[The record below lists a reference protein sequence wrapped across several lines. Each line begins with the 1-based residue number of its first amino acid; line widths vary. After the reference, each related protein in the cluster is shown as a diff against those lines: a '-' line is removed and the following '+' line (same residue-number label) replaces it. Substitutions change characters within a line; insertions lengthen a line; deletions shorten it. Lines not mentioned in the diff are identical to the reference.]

1 MKNTVS
7 GSTARKLCY
16 AIGLSLLTLGTGH
29 AAADMSKA
37 KLAIN
42 KNGVKVWTYQLPD
55 NPAFNYR
62 ATTVINAN
70 VTSIAAM
77 ILDTDY
83 LVQWVPYVSAVNVV
97 DRNEAQNSFVIRIQ
111 LDFPFPLQDRDLL
124 IQGKISQASDGT
136 VTIKNKAI
144 SDSRV
149 PPRHNVVRLTH
160 YEGDWTLKPLGPA
173 KTEVSTTGYG
183 DPGGVIPLA
192 VANMFVQQ
200 QPYQMLG
207 RMKDYVKNSRYQNA
221 QLSMVKDPYA
231 KK

>member
-1 MKNTVS
+1 MKHTANRFS
-7 GSTARKLCY
+7 ARKLCY
-16 AIGLSLLTLGTGH
+16 AIGLSLLTLSTGH
-29 AAADMSKA
+29 AAADLSRA

-42 KNGVKVWTYQLPD
+42 KNGIKVWTYQLPN

-62 ATTVINAN
+62 ATTVLNSS
-70 VTSIAAM
+70 VTSVAAV

-83 LVQWVPYVSAVNVV
+83 LIQWVPYVSAVNVI
-97 DRNEAQNSFVIRIQ
+97 DRNDASGSFIIRMQ
-111 LDFPFPLQDRDLL
+111 LDFPFPLQDRDVV

-136 VTIKNKAI
+136 VVIKNRAI

-149 PPRHNVVRLTH
+149 PVHHNVVRLNH

-183 DPGGVIPLA
+183 DPGGVIPLS
-192 VANMFVQQ
+192 VANLFVQQ

-207 RMKDYVKNSRYQNA
+207 RMKDYVKSSRYQNA

>member
-1 MKNTVS
+1 MNNTVNRFS
-7 GSTARKLCY
+7 ARKLCY
-16 AIGLSLLTLGTGH
+16 AIGLSLLTLSTAH
-29 AAADMSKA
+29 AAADLSRA

-42 KNGVKVWTYQLPD
+42 KQGIKVWTYQLPD

-62 ATTVINAN
+62 ATTVLNSS
-70 VTSIAAM
+70 VTSVAAV
-77 ILDTDY
+77 ILDTDD
-83 LVQWVPYVSAVNVV
+83 LVQWVPYVSAVNVIE
-97 DRNEAQNSFVIRIQ
+97 RNDATGSFIIRMQ
-111 LDFPFPLQDRDLL
+111 LDFPFPLQDRDVV

-136 VTIKNKAI
+136 VTIKNRAV

-149 PPRHNVVRLTH
+149 PVRHNVVRLTH

-183 DPGGVIPLA
+183 DPGGVIPLT

-221 QLSMVKDPYA
+221 QLSMIKDPYA

>member
-1 MKNTVS
+1 MKNTINRFFAPKWS
-7 GSTARKLCY
+7 Y
-16 AIGLSLLTLGTGH
+16 ALGLSLLTLSTGH
-29 AAADMSKA
+29 AVADLSRA

-42 KNGVKVWTYQLPD
+42 KNGIKVWTYQLPD

-62 ATTVINAN
+62 ATTVINSN
-70 VTSIAAM
+70 VASAAAV
-77 ILDTDY
+77 ILDTDD
-83 LVQWVPYVSAVNVV
+83 LVHWVPYVSAVNVIE
-97 DRNEAQNSFVIRIQ
+97 RNHATGSFIIRMQ
-111 LDFPFPLQDRDLL
+111 LDFPFPLQDRDVV

-144 SDSRV
+144 NDSRV
-149 PPRHNVVRLTH
+149 PLRHNVVRLTH

-221 QLSMVKDPYA
+221 QLSMVKDPYV

>member
-1 MKNTVS
+1 M
-7 GSTARKLCY
+7 CY
-16 AIGLSLLTLGTGH
+16 AIGLSLLTLSTAH
-29 AAADMSKA
+29 AAADLSRA

-42 KNGVKVWTYQLPD
+42 KQGIKVWTYQLPD

-62 ATTVINAN
+62 ATTVLNSS
-70 VTSIAAM
+70 VTSVAAV
-77 ILDTDY
+77 ILDTDD
-83 LVQWVPYVSAVNVV
+83 LVQWVPYVSAVNVIE
-97 DRNEAQNSFVIRIQ
+97 RNDATGSFIIRMQ
-111 LDFPFPLQDRDLL
+111 LDFPFPLQDRDVV

-136 VTIKNKAI
+136 VTIKNRAV

-149 PPRHNVVRLTH
+149 PVRHNVVRLTH

-183 DPGGVIPLA
+183 DPGGVIPLT

-221 QLSMVKDPYA
+221 QLSMIKDPYA